1 MGLKKV
7 RVPSLFVKYFLHS
20 PHISDFYPKKMKF
33 SPFCPTNEK
42 TVRKNALAISHMF
55 AFRGG
60 HTFSSWHTP
69 AAPRKF
75 PNVIICPVVRYP
87 TATGLLPLI
96 GALMCA
102 AALFLQICN
111 A

>member
-20 PHISDFYPKKMKF
+20 PHISDFHPKKMKF

-42 TVRKNALAISHMF
+42 MVRKNALAISHMY

-60 HTFSSWHTP
+60 QENHWEKQTH
-69 AAPRKF
+69 RRC
-75 PNVIICPVVRYP
+75 VI
-87 TATGLLPLI
+87 
-96 GALMCA
+96 
-102 AALFLQICN
+102 
-111 A
+111 